1 MYVNKHFRLSDCSGA
16 TRGGILDPARCRRT
30 HGLPHDGTFTK
41 DRKKWLLGFQYTLS
55 NCHLIFFLK
64 SLVIFMA
71 LNDYQVKTDLQAVPI
86 RSISIEANPIGG
98 YRSTESG
105 LDDLPRGS

>member
-1 MYVNKHFRLSDCSGA
+1 MAFWIRQDVAERTAFPMMELS
-16 TRGGILDPARCRRT
+16 RRIA
-30 HGLPHDGTFTK
+30 
-41 DRKKWLLGFQYTLS
+41 KKWLLGFQYTLS